1 MAEPIV
7 ATKQVIEEI
16 FDGAAARYDR
26 AGPNIFQQFGARLV
40 ELMAM
45 EPVLSPSASL
55 RVNSVEGP
63 GARVLDV
70 ATGTGAAL
78 IPAAQRVGAK
88 GNVIGIDLSSAMV
101 DEATRAARTMGLSNF
116 EIRQMDAEQLEF
128 ANNSFDAVTCA
139 FALFFFPAMDVAL
152 REMRRVLKPGGRI
165 GLTMWGKAPFD
176 PAWKIFAEQV
186 RAYGVEV
193 RMPQKVAYAPEEVQA
208 LLSRAGFVEVET
220 RSEAHEFVYA
230 TEEDWWQFQ
239 LTTGSRA
246 AIERMSD
253 ETRARFK
260 SEYLAKLRA
269 SFRADGLHLPTPVI
283 YAVASNP
290 SSSV

>member
-26 AGPNIFQQFGARLV
+26 AGPHIFQQFGARLV

-45 EPVLSPSASL
+45 EPSAH
-55 RVNSVEGP
+55 
-63 GARVLDV
+63 VLDV

-88 GNVIGIDLSSAMV
+88 GNVLGIDLSSAMV
-101 DEATRAARTMGLSNF
+101 EEAGRAARGAGLSNF
-116 EIRQMDAEQLEF
+116 ETRKMDAEHLEF
-128 ANNSFDAVTCA
+128 PDASFDAVTCA

-193 RMPQKVAYAPEEVQA
+193 RMPQKIAYAPDEVQA

-220 RSEAHEFVYA
+220 RSETYEFVYA

-253 ETRARFK
+253 ETLARFK

-283 YAVASNP
+283 YAVATNP
-290 SSSV
+290 SSIV